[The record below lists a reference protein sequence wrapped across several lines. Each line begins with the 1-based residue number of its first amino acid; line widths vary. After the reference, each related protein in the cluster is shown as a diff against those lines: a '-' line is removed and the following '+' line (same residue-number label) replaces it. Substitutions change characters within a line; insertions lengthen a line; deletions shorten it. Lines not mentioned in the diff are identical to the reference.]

1 MGHLRGGWDDFAGFN
16 AGGAAAG
23 GGLEGAAGPEGAGGA
38 GGEAAWKVGGWA
50 GACIITGAGAGGW
63 GKASFLRIDHSLFF
77 LIRILLEII
86 MYYYSQSLRKFS
98 IVALNF

>member
-63 GKASFLRIDHSLFF
+63 GKASFLRIVS
-77 LIRILLEII
+77 
-86 MYYYSQSLRKFS
+86 SQSSCFS
-98 IVALNF
+98 CSSTISLESTSLNEKEHI